1 MTGFIQDL
9 RYAVR
14 TLRQNPGFAATAII
28 ALALGIGVNTAIFTI
43 FDQMAFRPLPVK
55 DGDRLVG
62 VYESFHGEFSR
73 HMYGNIHMISYPE
86 LVNYQKHNQVFSGMA
101 ADAEVRSPLTLAG
114 DQPEAVS
121 GLLVSQDYFRVLGA
135 NTVAGRTFL
144 PEECISPHAVAVLS
158 NPFWQRRF
166 ASDSSVIG
174 KTIRVNQTLFT
185 IVGVTAPDFVGNKA
199 QNS

>member
-135 NTVAGRTFL
+135 NTVAGHTSF
-144 PEECISPHAVAVLS
+144 
-158 NPFWQRRF
+158 RRN
-166 ASDSSVIG
+166 AYHLM
-174 KTIRVNQTLFT
+174 R
-185 IVGVTAPDFVGNKA
+185 
-199 QNS
+199 